1 MAAKSSPPLP
11 LPNNEYELD
20 NELVTRRT
28 IEQILQDI
36 FNDLAAV
43 DNMKTSA
50 LSKAIKRHQF
60 LLMGSK
66 GNVW

>member
-11 LPNNEYELD
+11 LPEPEYQVE

-28 IEQILQDI
+28 IEQIIQDI
-36 FNDLAAV
+36 FNDLANV
-43 DNMKTSA
+43 DNLKTAA

-60 LLMGSK
+60 LLMGTK
-66 GNVW
+66 GNV